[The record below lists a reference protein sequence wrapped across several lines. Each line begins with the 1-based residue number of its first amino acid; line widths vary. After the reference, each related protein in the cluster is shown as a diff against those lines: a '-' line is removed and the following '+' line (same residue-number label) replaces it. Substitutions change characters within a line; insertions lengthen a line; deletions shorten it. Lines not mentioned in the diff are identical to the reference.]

1 MKCLGARTVITKHLL
16 KPITKSTWQHTPR
29 LLPKGLERATSA
41 VKDSKGCPDWE
52 RMNYEFT
59 KTAKVYTKYVLMK
72 NQYLP
77 FHKILVLIRI
87 FLYSV
92 NIVTSAL
99 HKSQVSWNIWPLST
113 KRGPMEKNSKIIL
126 NVASALLPVWRKYWF
141 QKNDGNLYNILN
153 HFFRDHI
160 LKVHNLRKH
169 TDISD
174 MKYRCSICPYATIE
188 NAALKKHIR
197 FKHTHDVRNP
207 SFQIEIFLLEMC
219 TCIV

>member
-1 MKCLGARTVITKHLL
+1 MIYLHAPCMYFYSTPFSVWRYICTRIMALAKCLGARTVITKHLL

-77 FHKILVLIRI
+77 FHKKLVLIRLS
-87 FLYSV
+87 LYSV

-126 NVASALLPVWRKYWF
+126 NVASALLRVWRKYWF
-141 QKNDGNLYNILN
+141 QKNDGNFYNNLN
-153 HFFRDHI
+153 HFLGIIFWKCTICENI
-160 LKVHNLRKH
+160 LTSVTWS
-169 TDISD
+169 TDVQFV
-174 MKYRCSICPYATIE
+174 PT
-188 NAALKKHIR
+188 
-197 FKHTHDVRNP
+197 P
-207 SFQIEIFLLEMC
+207 P
-219 TCIV
+219 

>member
-1 MKCLGARTVITKHLL
+1 MVLSLTWKTSFTMVTFSNGSSKEIVFCLHDIDENFR
-16 KPITKSTWQHTPR
+16 
-29 LLPKGLERATSA
+29 
-41 VKDSKGCPDWE
+41 
-52 RMNYEFT
+52 
-59 KTAKVYTKYVLMK
+59 
-72 NQYLP
+72 
-77 FHKILVLIRI
+77 LIRL
-87 FLYSV
+87 FHYSV